1 MKKFILLI
9 TSITLFNCLH
19 SQYCIIG
26 GPTNDEDSNVE
37 SVEIIGENNTIIN
50 YVGCPAVLGVEDQ
63 TSLYVDLNSGSSYTI
78 DVQFGTCDDNYASV
92 GEVWIDFNQ
101 DAIFDTSES
110 IGSWSGTPPVSI
122 SNFTFTVPLNS
133 VSGYSRIR
141 VIQLEGGS
149 LPIDP
154 CASFQYGSVVDF
166 TVGIN
171 TSCSSIS
178 APFIENFDNF
188 FPVCWVQ
195 DTTDEFDWTFNNGG
209 TNSADTGP
217 SDDVTGG
224 GNYIYTEASNPRVD
238 GDKAIVY
245 SGSINVSNLTTPELV
260 FYYHMYGS
268 AIGDLDIDLYNGN
281 NYANIFTLS
290 GDQGNQWFQKRI
302 DLSIGGTSLTII
314 KFRITATLSENSDG
328 DTWPGDI
335 SMDNFEVRESPSCP
349 EVLYQTVNTSNST
362 ISSIDI
368 DWTAGGSE
376 TAWNIEYG
384 PLGFTQGTGTT
395 LSFITNNPYT
405 LNGLN
410 SSSSYEFYIQSLCGV
425 GNLSFWSAPYTFST
439 ICALNTAPYFENFD
453 VAFPICWV
461 QEISDEFDWSLNT
474 GPTPSNQFGTGPT
487 YDITGG
493 GNYIYTEASDP
504 RDQGD
509 EAILYTDSIDISSLT
524 NPELSFYYHMYGD
537 DMGDLDIEIFDGT
550 SYTNIF
556 TLSGDQGDQWYEQ
569 NLPINSTS
577 NIVIFRLKGT
587 IGGDYSGD
595 IAIDNFEVRETP
607 TCPKILLS
615 SVNASNISSSGV
627 ELSWTA
633 GGNETAWNIEYGPS
647 GFTQNTG
654 TMISASSNPYTINGL
669 SSSTTYDVYIQAVC
683 SANDSSFWSAPYT
696 FSTICALNTAP
707 YFENFDV
714 AFPICWVQE
723 ISDEF
728 DWSLNSG
735 PPPTLQNGFQTG
747 PLDDVTGG
755 GNYIYTEASNP
766 RDLGD
771 EAILFTNSIDI
782 SSLTNPELNFY
793 YHMYGDDMGDLDI
806 EIYDGASYA
815 NIFTLS
821 GDQGNQWFQVSIP
834 ITTSSTIIKFRITGT
849 IGDGWSSDMAIDN
862 FEVREAP
869 TCPAPTSLSF
879 NNLTSTSVEISWQ
892 SSVNANSWIIN
903 YNGNIINT
911 NSNPTVVNNLTPS
924 TNYSVFVTSICP
936 NNDTSYN
943 SAPITFTTG
952 CPARIAPFIETFDTI
967 FPVCWSQEDVS
978 DDFDWTLNDGGT
990 NSADTGPSDDVTG
1003 GGSYMYTEASNP
1015 RDDGDFA
1022 IMYSENI
1029 DLTNLTN
1036 PMLQFHT
1043 HMYGS
1048 AIGELQI
1055 DVFDGNNYIPIFNK
1069 VGEKGDFWEEEN
1081 ILIDPTLSSAKFRI
1095 TGILSVDSDGD
1106 TWPGDIAIDE
1116 FRVFEAIG
1124 SDLELFKGY
1133 STSGC
1138 SLSSSE
1144 QVSVIIVNKGI
1155 SPQTNFSISYKINGG
1170 APVSEIVT
1178 TTISFG
1184 DTLNYT
1190 FNTPADLSVD
1200 GVYNFEFETQLN
1212 NDQVPSNNIFT
1223 KDEENFTSPAAALT
1237 VNDTICKGEP
1247 LSLQATSNQGL
1258 INWYSDAAGMMPLN
1272 GNIVIPPPTTTTT
1285 YYAEVQGSEFYKDD
1299 FESYN
1304 FGDFIAQ
1311 SSSNWTTISGN
1322 GGIQDQEDAR
1332 ISSSQSSSG
1341 INSVYLNEINDDNL
1355 FLLFNQDINEGI
1367 VEINMNLRVETSAN
1381 INFQNSIIPGS
1392 PEIFELRM
1400 NSGTLEFDIGAAI
1413 LTSSYPGNSNWF
1425 NLKLEGDLNSS
1436 TWNIYIDG
1444 VFATGSFIPG
1454 ANQIGLVNF
1463 TTTPGD
1469 AYYIDDME
1477 WYVISDDDCFSSLT
1491 ALTIFVE
1498 PCLSISEQISSD
1510 IQLFPNPTS
1519 GVINFTA
1526 SSKIKNI
1533 EIIDFQGKIVI
1544 RKTFNSLNAE
1554 IDLEM
1559 LQKGIYFCNII
1570 TSKGSVYKKIIIQ

>member
-425 GNLSFWSAPYTFST
+425 GNL
-439 ICALNTAPYFENFD
+439 
-453 VAFPICWV
+453 
-461 QEISDEFDWSLNT
+461 
-474 GPTPSNQFGTGPT
+474 
-487 YDITGG
+487 
-493 GNYIYTEASDP
+493 
-504 RDQGD
+504 
-509 EAILYTDSIDISSLT
+509 
-524 NPELSFYYHMYGD
+524 
-537 DMGDLDIEIFDGT
+537 
-550 SYTNIF
+550 
-556 TLSGDQGDQWYEQ
+556 
-569 NLPINSTS
+569 
-577 NIVIFRLKGT
+577 
-587 IGGDYSGD
+587 
-595 IAIDNFEVRETP
+595 
-607 TCPKILLS
+607 
-615 SVNASNISSSGV
+615 
-627 ELSWTA
+627 
-633 GGNETAWNIEYGPS
+633 
-647 GFTQNTG
+647 
-654 TMISASSNPYTINGL
+654 
-669 SSSTTYDVYIQAVC
+669 
-683 SANDSSFWSAPYT
+683 SFWSAPYT

>member
-1 MKKFILLI
+1 MKKFILLL
-9 TSITLFNCLH
+9 TSVALFNCFH
-19 SQYCIIG
+19 SQYCVNG

-37 SVEIIGENNTIIN
+37 SVEIIGENNTSIN
-50 YVGCPAVLGVEDQ
+50 YIGCPAVIGIEDQ
-63 TSLYVDLNSGSSYTI
+63 TSLYVDLNSGSSYTL

-122 SNFTFTVPLNS
+122 SNFTFTVPSNS
-133 VSGYSRIR
+133 LSGYSRIR

-171 TSCSSIS
+171 TSCTSIS
-178 APFIENFDNF
+178 APFIENFDTF

-195 DTTDEFDWTFNNGG
+195 DTTDEFDWTLNNGG
-209 TNSADTGP
+209 TNSANTGP
-217 SDDVTGG
+217 SDDVSGL
-224 GNYIYTEASNPRVD
+224 GNYIYTEASNPRDD

-245 SGSINVSNLTTPELV
+245 SGSIDVSNLTSPELN

-281 NYANIFTLS
+281 NYANIFSLS
-290 GDQGNQWFQKRI
+290 GDQGNQWIQKQI
-302 DLSIGGTSLTII
+302 LLSTGSLSLTTI
-314 KFRITATLSENSDG
+314 KFRITVTLSSDSNG

-335 SMDNFEVRESPSCP
+335 AIDDFEVRESPSCP
-349 EVLYQTVNTSNST
+349 EVLYHTVNTSNST
-362 ISSIDI
+362 TSSTII

-425 GNLSFWSAPYTFST
+425 GNLSLWSGPYSFSTSCGAISAPY
-439 ICALNTAPYFENFD
+439 LQNFD
-453 VAFPICWV
+453 NFFPVCWL
-461 QEISDEFDWSLNT
+461 QDSTDEFDWSLNS

-487 YDITGG
+487 DDITGG

-509 EAILYTDSIDISSLT
+509 EAILYTDSINISSLT

-577 NIVIFRLKGT
+577 NVVIFRLKGT

-595 IAIDNFEVRETP
+595 ISIDNFEVREAP
-607 TCPKILLS
+607 TCPKVLLS
-615 SVNASNISSSGV
+615 TINASNISSSGS
-627 ELSWTA
+627 EISWTA

-647 GFTQNTG
+647 GFAQNNG
-654 TMISASSNPYTINGL
+654 TLVSVSTNPYTVNGL
-669 SSSTTYDVYIQAVC
+669 SPNTDYDFYIQAYC
-683 SANDSSFWSAPYT
+683 SSTDLSFWSGPYSFT
-696 FSTICALNTAP
+696 TSCALNTAP

-793 YHMYGDDMGDLDI
+793 YHMYGADMGDLDI
-806 EIYDGASYA
+806 ELFDGTNYI

-821 GDQGNQWFQVSIP
+821 GDQGDQWFQQSLP
-834 ITTSSTIIKFRITGT
+834 ITTSSNLITFRITGT

-879 NNLTSTSVEISWQ
+879 NNLSSTSVEISWQ
-892 SSVNANSWIIN
+892 SSANANSWIIN

-924 TNYSVFVTSICP
+924 TNYNVFVTSICP

-943 SAPITFTTG
+943 SAPITFTTS

-967 FPVCWSQEDVS
+967 FPICWSQEDVS

-1036 PMLQFHT
+1036 PMLQFYT

-1055 DVFDGNNYIPIFNK
+1055 DVFDGNNYIPIFDK

-1095 TGILSVDSDGD
+1095 TGILSIDSDGD

-1116 FRVFEAIG
+1116 FRVFEAIA
-1124 SDLELFKGY
+1124 SDLELYKGY
-1133 STSGC
+1133 SNSGC

-1190 FNTPADLSVD
+1190 FNTTADLSVD
-1200 GVYNFEFETQLN
+1200 GVYNFEFETQVN

-1223 KDEENFTSPAAALT
+1223 KDEENFTSPAAAIT

-1247 LSLQATSNQGL
+1247 LSLIATSTQGL
-1258 INWYSDAAGMMPLN
+1258 INWYSDLAGMMPLN
-1272 GNIVIPPPTTTTT
+1272 GNIVTPPPTTTTT
-1285 YYAEVQGSEFYKDD
+1285 YYAEVQGSEMYKDD

-1311 SSSNWTTISGN
+1311 SSSYWTTISGN

-1355 FLLFNQDINEGI
+1355 FLLFNQDVNEGI

-1381 INFQNSIIPGS
+1381 INFQNSIVPGS

-1400 NSGTLEFDIGAAI
+1400 NSGTLEFDIGTNV
-1413 LTSSYPGNSNWF
+1413 LTASYPGNNTWF
-1425 NLKLEGDLNSS
+1425 NLKIVGDLNSLFW
-1436 TWNIYIDG
+1436 TIYING
-1444 VFATGSFIPG
+1444 VQISGANIPG

-1463 TTTPGD
+1463 STTPGD
-1469 AYYIDDME
+1469 AYYIDDVE
-1477 WYVISDDDCFSSLT
+1477 WYVISDDDCYSSLT
-1491 ALTIFVE
+1491 ALTVFVE

-1519 GVINFTA
+1519 GIINFTA

-1570 TSKGSVYKKIIIQ
+1570 TSQGSVYKKIIIQ

>member
-1 MKKFILLI
+1 MKKFILLL
-9 TSITLFNCLH
+9 TSVALFNCFH
-19 SQYCIIG
+19 SQYCVNG

-37 SVEIIGENNTIIN
+37 SVEIIGENNTSIN
-50 YVGCPAVLGVEDQ
+50 YIGCPAVIGIEDQ
-63 TSLYVDLNSGSSYTI
+63 TSLYVDLNSGSSYTL

-171 TSCSSIS
+171 TSCTSIS
-178 APFIENFDNF
+178 APFIENFDTF

-195 DTTDEFDWTFNNGG
+195 DTTDEFDWTLNNGG
-209 TNSADTGP
+209 TNSANTGP
-217 SDDVTGG
+217 SDDVSGL
-224 GNYIYTEASNPRVD
+224 GNYIYTEASNPRDD

-245 SGSINVSNLTTPELV
+245 SGSIDVSNLTSPELN

-281 NYANIFTLS
+281 NYANIFSLS
-290 GDQGNQWFQKRI
+290 GDQGNQWIQKQI
-302 DLSIGGTSLTII
+302 LLSTGSLSLTTI
-314 KFRITATLSENSDG
+314 KFRITVTLSSDSNG

-335 SMDNFEVRESPSCP
+335 AIDDFEVRESPSCP
-349 EVLYQTVNTSNST
+349 EVLYHTVNTSNST
-362 ISSIDI
+362 TSSTII
-368 DWTAGGSE
+368 DWTAGGNES
-376 TAWNIEYG
+376 AWNIEYG
-384 PLGFTQGTGTT
+384 PLGFIQGTGTIV
-395 LSFITNNPYT
+395 SFVTSNPYT

-410 SSSSYEFYIQSLCGV
+410 SSSSYDFYIQALCNA
-425 GNLSFWSAPYTFST
+425 GNLSLWSGPYSFSTLCGAISAPYLQDFNNSFPVCWLQDST
-439 ICALNTAPYFENFD
+439 
-453 VAFPICWV
+453 
-461 QEISDEFDWSLNT
+461 DEFDWSLLS
-474 GPTPSNQFGTGPT
+474 GATPSNQFGTGPT
-487 YDITGG
+487 DDITGG

-509 EAILYTDSIDISSLT
+509 ESVIYSDSIDISSLT
-524 NPELSFYYHMYGD
+524 NPELNFYYHMYGD
-537 DMGDLDIEIFDGT
+537 DMGDLDIEIFDGS
-550 SYTNIF
+550 SYANIF

-569 NLPINSTS
+569 NLSINSTS
-577 NIVIFRLKGT
+577 NVVIFRLKGA

-595 IAIDNFEVRETP
+595 IAIDNFEVREAP
-607 TCPKILLS
+607 SCPKILLS
-615 SVNASNISSSGV
+615 SVNASNISSAGA

-654 TMISASSNPYTINGL
+654 TMISVSSNPYTINGL
-669 SSSTTYDVYIQAVC
+669 SSSTTYDIYIQAVC
-683 SANDSSFWSAPYT
+683 SIND
-696 FSTICALNTAP
+696 L
-707 YFENFDV
+707 
-714 AFPICWVQE
+714 
-723 ISDEF
+723 
-728 DWSLNSG
+728 SL
-735 PPPTLQNGFQTG
+735 
-747 PLDDVTGG
+747 
-755 GNYIYTEASNP
+755 
-766 RDLGD
+766 
-771 EAILFTNSIDI
+771 
-782 SSLTNPELNFY
+782 
-793 YHMYGDDMGDLDI
+793 
-806 EIYDGASYA
+806 
-815 NIFTLS
+815 
-821 GDQGNQWFQVSIP
+821 W
-834 ITTSSTIIKFRITGT
+834 
-849 IGDGWSSDMAIDN
+849 
-862 FEVREAP
+862 
-869 TCPAPTSLSF
+869 
-879 NNLTSTSVEISWQ
+879 
-892 SSVNANSWIIN
+892 
-903 YNGNIINT
+903 
-911 NSNPTVVNNLTPS
+911 
-924 TNYSVFVTSICP
+924 
-936 NNDTSYN
+936 
-943 SAPITFTTG
+943 SAPITFTTD
-952 CPARIAPFIETFDTI
+952 CNPRIAPFTENFDTI
-967 FPVCWSQEDVS
+967 FPLCWSQEDVS

-990 NSADTGPSDDVTG
+990 NSADTGPSDDLTG

-1029 DLTNLTN
+1029 DLTSLTN

-1048 AIGELQI
+1048 AIGEIQI
-1055 DVFDGNNYIPIFNK
+1055 DVFDGNNYLPIFNK
-1069 VGEKGDFWEEEN
+1069 IGEKGDFWEEEN
-1081 ILIDPTLSSAKFRI
+1081 ILIDPTLSSTKFRI

-1116 FRVFEAIG
+1116 FRVFEAIA
-1124 SDLELFKGY
+1124 SDLELYKGY
-1133 STSGC
+1133 SNSGC

-1144 QVSVIIVNKGI
+1144 QVSILIVNKGI
-1155 SPQTNFSISYKINGG
+1155 NPQSNFSVSYKINGG
-1170 APVSEIVT
+1170 APVSEIVAST
-1178 TTISFG
+1178 VNFE

-1212 NDQVPSNNIFT
+1212 NDQVPSNNIFVG
-1223 KDEENFTSPAAALT
+1223 DEENFTSPAAALT

-1272 GNIVIPPPTTTTT
+1272 GNIVTPPPTATTT

-1311 SSSNWTTISGN
+1311 SSSYWTTISGN
-1322 GGIQDQEDAR
+1322 GGIQDQDDAR

-1367 VEINMNLRVETSAN
+1367 VEISMNLRIDSSAN
-1381 INFQNSIIPGS
+1381 INFQNSTIPGS

-1400 NSGTLEFDIGAAI
+1400 NSGTLEFDIGTNV
-1413 LTSSYPGNSNWF
+1413 LTASYPGNNTWF
-1425 NLKLEGDLNSS
+1425 NLKIVGDLNSLFW
-1436 TWNIYIDG
+1436 TIYING
-1444 VFATGSFIPG
+1444 VQISGANIPG

-1469 AYYIDDME
+1469 AYYIDDVE
-1477 WYVISDDDCFSSLT
+1477 WYVISDDDCYSSLT
-1491 ALTIFVE
+1491 ALTVFVE
-1498 PCLSISEQISSD
+1498 PCLSISEKINSD
-1510 IQLFPNPTS
+1510 IQLFPNPTN
-1519 GVINFTA
+1519 GIINFTA

-1533 EIIDFQGKIVI
+1533 EIVDFQGKIVI
-1544 RKTFNSLNAE
+1544 KEIFNSLNAE
-1554 IDLEM
+1554 MDLEM
-1559 LQKGIYFCNII
+1559 LQKGIYFCSIL
-1570 TSKGSVYKKIIIQ
+1570 TSEGSTYKKLIIQ